1 MACQQKAVS
10 PAQHAAAVLARALHS
25 VSLKRGASMNNQRT
39 GLLAAAVL
47 AALAAPSA
55 RAIDVTAGAWT
66 LSFDGNVN
74 ANYIYSDCADH
85 NDVAGGLACVSDTTS
100 DSSSSVSNGL
110 LPAALTVSGAT
121 TQEGQ
126 NIGFTFGL
134 YPGISTNDGGSPN
147 LEDIANTDLGHTAL
161 GTAGLDVRQ
170 VFLTVGNSSW
180 GTIMAGRNIGL
191 FGADAI
197 LNDMT
202 LLGVGAGNGDYASP
216 ANTSLGSIGL
226 GYIYTDWLSQIN
238 YTTPAMGGAKVT
250 VGIFDPLNTL
260 GQTPVNH
267 STPGFQGKI
276 AYTAGPLYLSASL
289 LYQQQRALCTDLDAA
304 ACATGSP
311 GDAYVSY
318 GSSAFDLGGKYDV
331 GGFEFMGWYYRGKG
345 VGTTGLFVN
354 SNDAMG
360 NSRDSDGYIAQ
371 VTYKMGNTKVGVNYG
386 VSNLQGTSLDRATT
400 CDLPTGGTVVG
411 CLVRRNDKWS
421 LGLYQNVTD
430 NLLFVAEFSR
440 LESLSDADQKNS
452 SWNLNAGLFL
462 KF

>member
-1 MACQQKAVS
+1 
-10 PAQHAAAVLARALHS
+10 
-25 VSLKRGASMNNQRT
+25 MNNQRT
-39 GLLAAAVL
+39 GLFAAALL
-47 AALAAPSA
+47 AALASPMAS
-55 RAIDVTAGAWT
+55 AIDVTAGKWT

-74 ANYIYSDCADH
+74 ANYIYSNCQDH

-110 LPAALTVSGAT
+110 LPAALSVSGAT
-121 TQEGQ
+121 TQDGYDL
-126 NIGFTFGL
+126 GFTFGL

-161 GTAGLDVRQ
+161 GTTGLDVRQ

-202 LLGVGAGNGDYASP
+202 LLGVGAGNGDYAAP

-226 GYIYTDWLSQIN
+226 GYIYTDWLSQID
-238 YTTPAMGGAKVT
+238 YTTPEVGGAKFT

-260 GQTPVNH
+260 GQVPANH
-267 STPGFQGKI
+267 TTPGFQAKV
-276 AYTAGPLYLSASL
+276 AYTAGPLYLSASG
-289 LYQQQRALCTDLDAA
+289 LYQQQRVLCSDLGAGACAA
-304 ACATGSP
+304 GSATGS
-311 GDAYVSY
+311 YVSY
-318 GSSAFDLGGKYDV
+318 GSSAFDLGGKYDINA
-331 GGFEFMGWYYRGKG
+331 FEVLGWYYRGKG

-360 NSRDSDGYIAQ
+360 TSRDSDGFLAQ
-371 VTYKMGNTKVGVNYG
+371 VTYKIENTKVGVNYG
-386 VSNLQGTSLDRATT
+386 VSNLEGTGVDRSTF
-400 CDLPTGGTVVG
+400 CGGVVG
-411 CLVRRNDKWS
+411 CLVRRNEKWS
-421 LGLYQNVTD
+421 LGLYQSVTT
-430 NLLFVAEFSR
+430 NLLFVAEFSK
-440 LESLSDADQKNS
+440 LQSKSDADQTNS